1 MSVLSF
7 LSFDFIKY
15 LSKNDINLQT
25 YQTETDD
32 IKRGFWSI
40 LYKNER
46 SYMAQISYIIY
57 NKKLLSV
64 SWIWYSEN
72 KHKREKIRHISY
84 LVMLYFLFIYFKKKD
99 GMKIS
104 CREFDKKLFG
114 KNKENKDIKDCF
126 LCKNKSCI
134 LCTCKHDI
142 MNMITTMYDKNN
154 SFCFDHEI
162 SNIYSKFRSL
172 RGLFIKDSI
181 KDYKFVN
188 DYMDENRYI
197 LCTQDI
203 LDTGKSM
210 EGFLTVFKKKRCIGD
225 VEFRM
230 DDNSLYINVK
240 TCKKTTIIKIIIL
253 HLLSVYQSDFI
264 TIKITDFHK
273 KISRFCNDIGFR
285 LHNDMLTIKF

>member
-15 LSKNDINLQT
+15 LAKNDINLQT
-25 YQTETDD
+25 YQTETDG

-64 SWIWYSEN
+64 SWLWYSEN
-72 KHKREKIRHISY
+72 KYKREKIRHISY
-84 LVMLYFLFIYFKKKD
+84 LVMLYFLFIYFNEKD

-104 CREFDKKLFG
+104 CREFDKELFG
-114 KNKENKDIKDCF
+114 KNKETKYSKDCF

-142 MNMITTMYDKNN
+142 MNMITTMYDKND
-154 SFCFDHEI
+154 SFCVDNEI
-162 SNIYSKFRSL
+162 YCKFRGL
-172 RGLFIKDSI
+172 RGIFIKDSI
-181 KDYKFVN
+181 KDSKFVK
-188 DYMDENRYI
+188 DYMDENGYI

-210 EGFLTVFKKKRCIGD
+210 EGFLTVFKKKQCIGD

-240 TCKKTTIIKIIIL
+240 TCKKTRIIKIITL
-253 HLLSVYQSDFI
+253 HLLSVYQRDFI
-264 TIKITDFHK
+264 TIKLSDFHK